1 MLNKYSKKVFL
12 KYHHHRLPVSKGN
25 YSPTLSGWFVAH
37 GKIYPSELHL
47 FCNILHAFE
56 FILTAFRLLQHFE
69 NLVVR
74 HFHER
79 ERVILDAC
87 GAYSSG
93 MVVGSSVV
101 DGAKYASDKWFVSFK
116 KSLDAHTE
124 LLAKEL
130 AANRTRALELERDA
144 SAEDEIV
151 STS

>member
-1 MLNKYSKKVFL
+1 MFFMPLNSFL
-12 KYHHHRLPVSKGN
+12 Q
-25 YSPTLSGWFVAH
+25 
-37 GKIYPSELHL
+37 
-47 FCNILHAFE
+47 AF
-56 FILTAFRLLQHFE
+56 LRLQHFE

-79 ERVILDAC
+79 ERAILDAC

-93 MVVGSSVV
+93 MVVGSLAT
-101 DGAKYASDKWFVSFK
+101 DGAKYACDKWFVSFK

-130 AANRTRALELERDA
+130 AANRTRALELDRDA
-144 SAEDEIV
+144 PAADEIV